1 MVMPAVRPRSNGE
14 PLTEAPRTPVVA
26 LIGKTLTL
34 VPAPLPSTAIR
45 NLGVVGNAPTDGDR
59 LSAEHETRTNA
70 SSTLAGALNGILVFI
85 LFSSKYAPAAIARSR
100 QNLSVG
106 SSTGRKSA
114 TARSVQHA
122 YGVGS
127 THEGRWDGI
136 TESSVSTRN
145 SRPVF
150 PKRGKT
156 TTGYPGLIYVL
167 DSYKPLLRRNSLTTS
182 FTSRFWPSTA

>member
-85 LFSSKYAPAAIARSR
+85 LFSSKYTPPRLLAAVRICLLEVRREESL
-100 QNLSVG
+100 Q
-106 SSTGRKSA
+106 
-114 TARSVQHA
+114 QHA
-122 YGVGS
+122 QC
-127 THEGRWDGI
+127 
-136 TESSVSTRN
+136 N
-145 SRPVF
+145 
-150 PKRGKT
+150 
-156 TTGYPGLIYVL
+156 
-167 DSYKPLLRRNSLTTS
+167 
-182 FTSRFWPSTA
+182 